1 MEDKENCYKNFSAL
15 RIWGTDVYRD
25 WCSTNRKMASSDNQG
40 VLKQ

>member
-1 MEDKENCYKNFSAL
+1 MEDKENCCRNFSAL